1 VIIKTQTLK
10 KAFGCTIISALLLA
24 LFFINA
30 LGRFEYMAQDRLYRD
45 FGLIHPDIFVFGIDE
60 ETLIEFGPLQFWSR
74 ERMAGAI
81 DILNSDPDGWKPAVI
96 AVDILY
102 SGLSGITDADEGLVR
117 AAAEGGNVVFG
128 AVASIDYRGEV
139 RTFEKPFPALESVS
153 GYGMLNTII
162 DPDGVVRRAGAGME
176 IFGNTEPTFAE
187 AIYKMYTGQDVVIPP
202 GVRNPKRIVF
212 TGKPGDYFGAVGLG
226 TSFKNIFAEDFD
238 PGFYAG
244 AIILIGPYA
253 YGLMDSY
260 FTAADQRQPM
270 HGVEIHANIVQM
282 LLDENFK
289 GYAPDWVN
297 RALLVLIL
305 AVFGALFMRVDMR
318 ISFAALMLFAVGYV
332 FLNRWLFQSGWII
345 TLIYPVIFAVALF
358 VFSLVYRYITDKIAH
373 ITAIAEINEKHFA
386 ETKELFN
393 SFVKVMTAAIDERTP
408 YNANHSI
415 KVAGYTGQFI
425 RYLREKYELGS
436 PYHMDEN
443 REQQLVMA
451 AYLHDVGKIVTP
463 LEVMDKASRLG
474 SRLPAVMDKFAI
486 KKMFDR
492 VQFLSGKI
500 SETEY
505 NAGVENINDTL
516 AFVERVNTAG
526 FLPDEDIERVK
537 ALKQITYIDDSDN
550 TVSVFDDSDIVSL
563 STRKGTLT
571 DAERGIMEE
580 HANVTER
587 LLGNM
592 KFPGELEHVPAWA
605 KSHHEF
611 IDGTGYPHKIA
622 AEQVS
627 IEVRILTMMDIYDAL
642 TARDRPYKRAMPH
655 DGAVK
660 ILRAMVDEGKLDG
673 ELVRLFI
680 ESEIGA

>member
-1 VIIKTQTLK
+1 MIIKTQTLK

-187 AIYKMYTGQDVVIPP
+187 AIYKIYTGQDVVIPP

>member
-1 VIIKTQTLK
+1 MIIKTQTLK